1 LVSPE
6 VLLVEPDHAIVDRLI
21 NPIQAA
27 GFQVVHADQFVDA
40 VVLLRARTF
49 VAVITAHRLGTHNGL
64 HVLLR
69 ARREQADI
77 ITIVTCPADDTVL
90 CREAAMFGATAI
102 IAPWDNPVPLVQALG
117 SPGVQFA

>member
-1 LVSPE
+1 
-6 VLLVEPDHAIVDRLI
+6 
-21 NPIQAA
+21 
-27 GFQVVHADQFVDA
+27 VVHADQFVDA
-40 VVLLRARTF
+40 VALLRARTF

-90 CREAAMFGATAI
+90 CREAAVFGATAI